1 MNGLKLVKLIKGVDP
16 AHYGVFAAGL
26 FLGTAGVKI
35 LSSADAKGVYTKCL
49 AAGLRAKDCVMKTVT
64 KVQESADDIL
74 AEAKQINEDRA
85 AAEEENTIADEAAE
99 ALGAEIEIE
108 DAE

>member
-1 MNGLKLVKLIKGVDP
+1 
-16 AHYGVFAAGL
+16 
-26 FLGTAGVKI
+26 
-35 LSSADAKGVYTKCL
+35 
-49 AAGLRAKDCVMKTVT
+49 MKTVT

-85 AAEEENTIADEAAE
+85 AAEAENTIEEEVAADVEVEVSDADIAE
-99 ALGAEIEIE
+99 EIE